1 MEPGRDASEIG
12 PSHGLGAAPAYA
24 GTIRHVRSDTLGS
37 NVSATSATEM
47 LERTPLDALD
57 AGVFYDA
64 VPLGCADGRRLGGA
78 DGLLHARRRFS
89 QERGLLRR
97 PWRMWLLCL
106 ATGV

>member
-47 LERTPLDALD
+47 LPRTAEESVEAVKTECVVCLSAEPVMALMPCGHRC
-57 AGVFYDA
+57 A
-64 VPLGCADGRRLGGA
+64 CADCAPSLSLCPICR
-78 DGLLHARRRFS
+78 S
-89 QERGLLRR
+89 PVQEAKRIFG
-97 PWRMWLLCL
+97 
-106 ATGV
+106 